1 MVGIKGLCFG
11 VLNKKKDSSSS
22 NSSSKS
28 TGIYNLSYDALIAGR
43 IIDRLFDAINESI
56 NKDGN
61 RTSKT
66 MKDLFL
72 TEDTK
77 LGIKNYVIENE
88 DMVREL
94 MKGIREDLQLQIK
107 EQ

>member
-1 MVGIKGLCFG
+1 MVNIRGLGLGIL
-11 VLNKKKDSSSS
+11 KKKDCSSSS
-22 NSSSKS
+22 NSNSKS
-28 TGIYNLSYDALIAGR
+28 KGIYNLSYDALIAGR
-43 IIDRLFDAINESI
+43 IIDRLFEAINESI

-61 RTSKT
+61 RTSRT

-94 MKGIREDLQLQIK
+94 MKGIREDLQLQVK
-107 EQ
+107 E